1 MGLRELFRT
10 PDVGGTMTIFYFD
23 VEENGNLARDRHGID
38 CADFDHAKK
47 EAIRAIV
54 DMTRDALPDGDHH
67 ELRVTVRDRSGAVV
81 VGVTLNFDARGADR
95 Q

>member
-1 MGLRELFRT
+1 
-10 PDVGGTMTIFYFD
+10 MTIFYFD

-54 DMTRDALPDGDHH
+54 DMTRDALPGIITNC
-67 ELRVTVRDRSGAVV
+67 E
-81 VGVTLNFDARGADR
+81 
-95 Q
+95 